1 MPDDTGPISRADVE
15 RVARLA
21 RLEMTPDELD
31 DSTARLAAT
40 LGYVERLNRL
50 DLAGVEPLSNP
61 MDATSRTDADE
72 PRAPLPTAALM
83 KMAPASRPPFVA
95 VPKVLGDGGGA

>member
-1 MPDDTGPISRADVE
+1 MPDDIGPISRAEVE

-21 RLEMTPDELD
+21 RLELTPDELD

-61 MDATSRTDADE
+61 MDSTSRADADE
-72 PRAPLPTAALM
+72 PREMLPTEALM
-83 KMAPASRPPFVA
+83 KMAPASRPPFVR